1 MTTDIPNL
9 SEPDSLSEQ
18 AFSTEAGKAAVWE
31 QVNRLVNYPSFARS
45 KRYPDL
51 LRYIVAK
58 TLDGES
64 ESLKERVLGIEV
76 FHRLPD
82 YDSTRDS
89 IVRVTAAELRK
100 RLFHYY
106 GDPTHQDELRISLP
120 AGAYVPE
127 FMAPTGWPEVGLQQ
141 SVSGPTNPVQSSSS
155 SGQIP
160 LPQAAPPTASLA
172 SRPKWVWGVVAG
184 VMLVLIAVTVASV
197 LVLRPKKES
206 ALDMFWAPA
215 FRSSGPILICFNDHP
230 LDTSQLLDAENPV
243 FPTHPASQAQV
254 MSASTVPLIAEIS
267 RYFSEHGRASK
278 IQGQSKTTFDDIK
291 GGPIVLFG
299 AFNNYWTLKMTQP
312 LRFHFANSPDLTK
325 FWIEDRQA
333 PTSREWFTDANVKV
347 RKDYALLARFVPP
360 STGQT
365 TFVIAGLRP
374 PSMTEGVKLLF
385 SPELLGKAAESA
397 AAKPDANLELVI
409 ETDVVDGVAGKPTVV
424 AMHAW

>member
-1 MTTDIPNL
+1 LTTDIPNL
-9 SEPDSLSEQ
+9 LEPDSLFEQ
-18 AFSTEAGKAAVWE
+18 ALSTEAGKAAIWE
-31 QVNRLVNYPSFARS
+31 QVNRLVRDPSFARS
-45 KRYPDL
+45 KRFPDL
-51 LRYIVAK
+51 LRYVVAK
-58 TLDGES
+58 TLEGES

-76 FHRLPD
+76 FHRAPD

-100 RLFHYY
+100 RLLHYY
-106 GDPTHQDELRISLP
+106 GDPIHQSELRISLP
-120 AGAYVPE
+120 AGAYIPE
-127 FMAPTGWPEVGLQQ
+127 FAAPVGWSDGGLQKSLGDQ
-141 SVSGPTNPVQSSSS
+141 FSPAQPSSLADRV
-155 SGQIP
+155 P
-160 LPQAAPPTASLA
+160 LSQPAVPTASVSA
-172 SRPKWVWGVVAG
+172 RPRWMWGVVAG
-184 VMLVLIAVTVASV
+184 LMMAFITTVSV
-197 LVLRPKKES
+197 FILRPKKES
-206 ALDMFWAPA
+206 ALDIFWAPA
-215 FRSSGPILICFNDHP
+215 FRSSGPILICFNDSP
-230 LDTSQLLDAENPV
+230 LDTTQLLDAANPV
-243 FPTHPASQAQV
+243 FPTHPVSEAQV

-267 RYFSEHGRASK
+267 RYFSDHGRSSK
-278 IQGQSKTTFDDIK
+278 IQGQSKTTFEDIK
-291 GGPIVLFG
+291 GGTVVLFG
-299 AFNNYWTLKMTQP
+299 AYNNYWTLKMTQP

-333 PTSREWFTDANVKV
+333 PERRDWFTDANVKV

-424 AMHAW
+424 ALYTW